1 MKTNS
6 NNLRTAQII
15 TDCVMIALFGISA
28 VVFLTQG
35 RHAEAAYNLL
45 LALVWLL
52 VLMKNREI
60 SHYVKLIN
68 LYEELVRKQ
77 DEYINILVGVLNEK
91 QTDNDTDTGQ

>member
-1 MKTNS
+1 MP
-6 NNLRTAQII
+6 AF
-15 TDCVMIALFGISA
+15 FGILS
-28 VVFLTQG
+28 VILFTQG
-35 RHAEAAYNLL
+35 RYAEVAYNFL